1 MNKLQPNSMRHKF
14 NDNVNTIDITKAPT
28 TNKKMMFLNFIHQEQ
43 KRNSMILN
51 QQEKLKQ
58 VLEEVLDKYPDENV
72 SSNNENKSLT
82 DENMDLDLTNIYK
95 STSNEPEPIIY
106 YDQNEPKLKTISNI
120 LYSKHKLDQLIKN
133 KKW

>member
-1 MNKLQPNSMRHKF
+1 MNKLQPNSMSHKF

-72 SSNNENKSLT
+72 SSNNENESLT